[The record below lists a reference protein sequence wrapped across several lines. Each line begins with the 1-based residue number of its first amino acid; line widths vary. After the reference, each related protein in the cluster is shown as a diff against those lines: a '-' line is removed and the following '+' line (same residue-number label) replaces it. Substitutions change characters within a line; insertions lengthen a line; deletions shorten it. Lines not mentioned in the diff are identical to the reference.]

1 MEFIERLYRG
11 FEAEHYV
18 AGKLFSVG
26 YEAFM
31 LPADFGL
38 DLIVTNQKERSIG
51 PRLRGRL
58 LEPPFA
64 LQIKSRRLMSSDFQP
79 STSGRDEAEV
89 SILIKKEDLDL
100 LVSTDYSFLVIV
112 LFIQG
117 DAKRFEDR
125 TIHFWFSSAHVN
137 ALIERGY
144 FLPDEKDRRVRK
156 LMCGLRM
163 FPMLVVEPLLGTL
176 VSQNH
181 LTEEGRRILL
191 SEIPERVPRT
201 WSASEYV
208 ALARKAQD
216 KTDELVWRQVPK
228 ELCELSN
235 MGFDIELGHLE

>member
-1 MEFIERLYRG
+1 MEFFERLYRG

-18 AGKLFSVG
+18 AGKLFSAG

-31 LPADFGL
+31 MPGDFGF
-38 DLIVTNQKERSIG
+38 DLMVTNQKERSKG

-64 LQIKSRRLMSSDFQP
+64 VQVKSRRLMSPDFRP

-89 SILIKKEDLDL
+89 SISVKKEDLDL
-100 LVSTDYSFLVIV
+100 LVSTNHSFLVIV
-112 LFIQG
+112 VFIQG

-125 TIHFWFSSAHVN
+125 IIHFWFGSTHVN
-137 ALIERGY
+137 ALVEHGY
-144 FLPDEKDRRVRK
+144 FLPGEKDRRLRK

-163 FPMLVVEPLLGTL
+163 FPMLVVESLLRTL

-181 LTEEGRRILL
+181 LTEEGRRLLL

-208 ALARKAQD
+208 ALARKARD
-216 KTDELVWRQVPK
+216 KTNDLVWRQVPK

-235 MGFDIELGHLE
+235 MGFDIGLGHLD

>member
-1 MEFIERLYRG
+1 MEFFERLYRG

-31 LPADFGL
+31 LPADFGF
-38 DLIVTNQKERSIG
+38 DLIVTNQKERSKG
-51 PRLRGRL
+51 PRLEGRL

-64 LQIKSRRLMSSDFQP
+64 LQIKSRRLMSSDFRP

-89 SILIKKEDLDL
+89 SILVKKEDLDL
-100 LVSTDYSFLVIV
+100 LVNTNYSFLVIV
-112 LFIQG
+112 VFIQG

-125 TIHFWFSSAHVN
+125 IIHFWFSSAHVN
-137 ALIERGY
+137 AIVERGY

-191 SEIPERVPRT
+191 SEIPERVPKT
-201 WSASEYV
+201 WRASEYV
-208 ALARKAQD
+208 ALARKARD
-216 KTDELVWRQVPK
+216 KTGDLVWRPVPK
-228 ELCELSN
+228 ELYELSN
-235 MGFDIELGHLE
+235 MGFDIGLGHLD